1 MFARATTGRK
11 GRAVLP
17 EGRHSPYFGAGAV
30 IVLAGLAFPTDL
42 RAQGSTV
49 PLVTVGPVVQVSSDP
64 SPFTDCTADDVPGQ
78 VAEGSIVYPQTEI
91 EPYIDVNPVDPD
103 NMVAVWQQDRW
114 NDGGARGLASA
125 VSDDG
130 GATWEA
136 VPSPDFSRCSG
147 GIFERASDPWVS
159 YAADGGVYFMSLS
172 VNVDPDPFTGR
183 DAMLVS
189 KSTDAGHS
197 WGPAVTL
204 IDDDDPNVLNDKNA
218 MTADPTSALR
228 AYASWDRLELFSAS
242 VEQRAA
248 LAAAIGGDR
257 DRVMLAGRALRAM
270 RTAAVAAQQA
280 LPQSKGPTYFAR
292 TVNGGAS
299 WQRPFIIYDPG
310 PDNQTI
316 NNLIEVQPDGT
327 VIAFFTEIL
336 VQRNGSLIF
345 NIALKRSVDH
355 GFSFLPANGR
365 IVANRLFTLAIDNPV
380 GTFTPD
386 LREGIRDAG
395 ILFDTAVDPNNGNL
409 YLVWQDSRFSRGV
422 IDEIAFSMS
431 KDGGRRWTRPVKI
444 NQTPNLANQ
453 FREAAF
459 IPTIAVNADGI
470 LAVTYYDFRNDD
482 LSGEL
487 TDQFAL
493 FCNPNASNCARAR
506 NWGQEKRLTDESF
519 DMLDAPVAPA
529 ARGHFVGD
537 YVGSESA
544 SADVHP
550 AYSLADGPDQVSVF
564 TRRLSIAPAVA
575 AATD

>member
-1 MFARATTGRK
+1 M
-11 GRAVLP
+11 VLP
-17 EGRHSPYFGAGAV
+17 ERRPAPVFGAGAV
-30 IVLAGLAFPTDL
+30 IVLASLAFATDL
-42 RAQGSTV
+42 RAQGATV

-78 VAEGSIVYPQTEI
+78 EALGSIVYPETEI

-130 GATWEA
+130 GATWTT
-136 VPSPDFSRCSG
+136 VKPPRFSLCSG
-147 GIFERASDPWVS
+147 GTFERASDPWVTF
-159 YAADGGVYFMSLS
+159 ARNGHVYFMSLS
-172 VNVDPDPFTGR
+172 VDVDPDPFAGR

-189 KSTDAGHS
+189 KSTDGGHS
-197 WGPAVTL
+197 WRRPVTL
-204 IDDDDPNVLNDKNA
+204 IEDVDPNVLNDKNS
-218 MTADPTSALR
+218 MTADPTLARR
-228 AYASWDRLELFSAS
+228 AFAIWDRFELFSGTAS
-242 VEQRAA
+242 QRAA
-248 LAAAIGGDR
+248 LAKAITGER
-257 DRVMLAGRALRAM
+257 DPIIMAGRTLRAM
-270 RTAAVAAQQA
+270 QAQA
-280 LPQSKGPTYFAR
+280 LAEAVSPPQFKGPAYFTR
-292 TVNGGAS
+292 TIDGGAT

-310 PDNQTI
+310 ANNQTI
-316 NNLIEVQPDGT
+316 NNLIEVTPSG
-327 VIAFFTEIL
+327 VIFAFFTEIL
-336 VQRNGSLIF
+336 NLPNGNVRVS
-345 NIALKRSVDH
+345 IAFKRSLDH
-355 GFSFLPANGR
+355 GFSFLPTNGR
-365 IVANRLFTLAIDNPV
+365 SVAHRIFTLAIDNPV

-386 LREGIRDAG
+386 EREGIRDAG

-409 YLVWQDSRFSRGV
+409 YLVWQDSRFSGGV

-431 KDGGRRWTRPVKI
+431 TDSGQTWTAPVKI
-444 NQTPNLANQ
+444 NETPDRTNQ

-470 LAVTYYDFRNDD
+470 LAVTYYDFRRDNR
-482 LSGEL
+482 SGEL

-493 FCNPNASNCARAR
+493 FCNPASSNCAIAAS
-506 NWGQEKRLTDESF
+506 WGRERRLTDESF